1 MQPPADNAPS
11 SSFAGILAA
20 LAAPA
25 HKRVPAWD
33 DQLADDVTTL
43 SYERALSAH
52 ARYRSA
58 DRNDCALTQLPD
70 PEPPRSASSSARPQA
85 SPLSTKPSPQAASP
99 ARAGLEPAAVA
110 APVSAQK
117 QRKCASITIR
127 LSSTECDQLH
137 QRATEAGMT
146 VSAYLRSCTLEAET
160 LRALVK
166 DTLAQL
172 RAGSPCTTQS
182 AGGQTSNPKPRFSW
196 LAWLLRLLP
205 RVRFGQRAVRA

>member
-20 LAAPA
+20 LATPVR
-25 HKRVPAWD
+25 KRVPAWD

-70 PEPPRSASSSARPQA
+70 PEPLHGHAALPGPTPA
-85 SPLSTKPSPQAASP
+85 PSPQAASP
-99 ARAGLEPAAVA
+99 ACAGLEPAAVA
-110 APVSAQK
+110 ASVSAHEK

-127 LSSTECDQLH
+127 LSSADCDQLH
-137 QRATEAGMT
+137 QRAAEAGLT

-172 RAGSPCTTQS
+172 RAGSPRPTQS
-182 AGGQTSNPKPRFSW
+182 AAAQAPRFSW

-205 RVRFGQRAVRA
+205 QIRFGQRAVRA